1 MRISDWSSDVCSSD
15 LVLNYED
22 VEDAVIVALSYAGT
36 VAPGVVAQA
45 GDRIRRLIY
54 LDAIV
59 PQSGECIAGLLGFM
73 PAEQAAGLDATL
85 ASGEG
90 PLGSGVHEQ
99 QRAMAKEHPHMMSRE
114 REQWLLDHL
123 SDMPLRCT
131 VSPIEYGDRK
141 SVV

>member
-1 MRISDWSSDVCSSD
+1 
-15 LVLNYED
+15 
-22 VEDAVIVALSYAGT
+22 
-36 VAPGVVAQA
+36 
-45 GDRIRRLIY
+45 
-54 LDAIV
+54 
-59 PQSGECIAGLLGFM
+59 M

-131 VSPIEYGDRK
+131 VSPIEYGAETIK
-141 SVV
+141 ESVDYVAAKHTKMNSMHARARDVGWTITEHEGEQDFLVGDPEGT

>member
-1 MRISDWSSDVCSSD
+1 
-15 LVLNYED
+15 
-22 VEDAVIVALSYAGT
+22 
-36 VAPGVVAQA
+36 
-45 GDRIRRLIY
+45 
-54 LDAIV
+54 
-59 PQSGECIAGLLGFM
+59 M

-131 VSPIEYGDRK
+131 VSPIEYGAEKIKKPVDYVAAKHQTITSLHKRALQLAWTLHDHEGDHAFLCGARDD
-141 SVV
+141 